1 MLYLQVNTKLLWCN
15 VHWYFH
21 KCVSGFKDFHIKMF
35 FITFSQLAD
44 HGLLFAYGYVIL
56 TLTHLNVDIS
66 RNQRQANGRCGM
78 KAHAGLK

>member
-1 MLYLQVNTKLLWCN
+1 MHNGIFISAFLASKISILK
-15 VHWYFH
+15 F
-21 KCVSGFKDFHIKMF
+21 SS
-35 FITFSQLAD
+35 ITFSQLAD